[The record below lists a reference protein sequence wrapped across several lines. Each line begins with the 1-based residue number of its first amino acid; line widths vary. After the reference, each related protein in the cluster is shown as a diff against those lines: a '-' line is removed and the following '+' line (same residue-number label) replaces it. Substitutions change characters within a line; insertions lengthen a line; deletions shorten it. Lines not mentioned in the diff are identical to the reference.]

1 MENVRQF
8 LQGVELDNRTAAL
21 LTGAAC
27 GVGALVVLVR
37 KVNSRQETKE
47 KIRRAR
53 NRRAE
58 SLLRA
63 EQAVLR
69 YKESVRAET
78 AGGGRLVCLEGKLK
92 HTPSFCF

>member
-1 MENVRQF
+1 MDNVRQF
-8 LQGVELDNRTAAL
+8 LRGVELDNRTAAL

-37 KVNSRQETKE
+37 KVNSHQETKE
-47 KIRRAR
+47 KIQRAR

-58 SLLRA
+58 SLQRA
-63 EQAVLR
+63 ELAVLR

-78 AGGGRLVCLEGKLK
+78 RGGVACLFGGKVN
-92 HTPSFCF
+92 TQVTAFN